1 MNRAQRREM
10 AAELAREN
18 ARWPVELVQVPRI
31 EWPLNYPATLLEAW
45 RSCNWLVQVHREG
58 AAVRLSVCRAA
69 IEPRGERWADG
80 ITWDDLQRL
89 KRECGRGDCD
99 AVEIYPADRDIVNV
113 ANMRH
118 LWLVERETLPFAW
131 RKP

>member
-10 AAELAREN
+10 EAELAREN
-18 ARWPVELVQVPRI
+18 ARWPAELVPVPRI
-31 EWPLNYPATLLEAW
+31 EWPERYPATLLEAW
-45 RSCNWLVQVHREG
+45 RSRDWLVQVHQDG
-58 AAVRLSVCRAA
+58 GAVRLSVCRAA
-69 IEPRGERWADG
+69 FEPRGERWADG

-89 KRECGRGDCD
+89 KRECGRGHLD
-99 AVEIYPADRDIVNV
+99 AVEIYPADRDVVNV

-118 LWLVERETLPFAW
+118 LWLVERAALPFAW